1 MRMASWFGTVVAL
14 ACAVSPAGARQP
26 VSGQFTHGQVT
37 FVQDG
42 REATWLLWQG
52 TLRQVSDPIPALQAA
67 YLFTPDG
74 KPGPEDGGSL
84 LRLSLTKSRETYT
97 LTALAVEGGPAGG
110 GLASYRDTTAKCK
123 LVVTHF
129 DEKAVGGS
137 ISCTGTFEGGPAI
150 TKLYFSSA
158 P

>member
-1 MRMASWFGTVVAL
+1 MRIGIRSGLVVVL
-14 ACAVSPAGARQP
+14 ACAFSMAQARQP
-26 VSGQFTHGQVT
+26 VSGQFTHGQIT

-42 REATWLLWQG
+42 KEATWLLWQG
-52 TLRQVSDPIPALQAA
+52 TLKSLGDPIPAAQAA

-84 LRLSLTKSRETYT
+84 LRLSLTKSRDTYT
-97 LTALAVEGGPAGG
+97 LTALAVEGGPGG
-110 GLASYRDTTAKCK
+110 ADLASYRDTTAKCK

-129 DEKAVGGS
+129 DGKGVGGS

-150 TKLYFSSA
+150 TKAYFSSA

>member
-1 MRMASWFGTVVAL
+1 MRIGRWFGVFVGL
-14 ACAVSPAGARQP
+14 ACAASAARAQQP
-26 VSGQFTHGQVT
+26 VSVQFTHGQVT

-52 TLRQVSDPIPALQAA
+52 TLKSVSDPIPALQAA

-84 LRLSLTKSRETYT
+84 LRLSLTKSRDTYT
-97 LTALAVEGGPAGG
+97 LTALAVEGGPGG
-110 GLASYRDTTAKCK
+110 ADLASYRDSKAKCK
-123 LVVTHF
+123 LTVTRF
-129 DEKAVGGS
+129 DEKGAGGS
-137 ISCTGTFEGGPAI
+137 ASCTGAFEGGPAI